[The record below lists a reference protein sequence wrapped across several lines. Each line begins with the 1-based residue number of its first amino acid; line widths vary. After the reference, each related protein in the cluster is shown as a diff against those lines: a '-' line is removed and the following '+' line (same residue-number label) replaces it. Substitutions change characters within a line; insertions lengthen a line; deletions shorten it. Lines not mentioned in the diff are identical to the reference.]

1 MMTPRKALPIIAAA
15 IIALASC
22 QSTDEYDPAEPYI
35 SEGYALTGLEAADAY
50 RRGLDEIGDSEEL
63 YYNLAYSYLEA
74 GEWDKAAKVADEALM
89 AYPEHLRFM
98 YLKAYAYRSAMK
110 LYSYECALKD
120 ILEFDP
126 GNMAIRTMLMEHYV
140 SIGRKEDAAAI
151 AGTIIERDPQN
162 QGALRALAAKSRF
175 FSAIKPDEEEK
186 PKEKERL
193 WTEPPFLYMPL
204 GILNGERRLSQP

>member
-1 MMTPRKALPIIAAA
+1 MGSRVSAILIFTAA
-15 IIALASC
+15 ILAGCS
-22 QSTDEYDPAEPYI
+22 SMSIDPYLK
-35 SEGYALTGLEAADAY
+35 EGYQLTGLEAAAVY
-50 RRGLDEIGDSEEL
+50 ERGLEHSDSEKL

-74 GEWDKAAKVADEALM
+74 GEWDKAAEAADKALM

-151 AGTIIERDPQN
+151 AGTIIERDPRN
-162 QGALRALAAKSRF
+162 QGALRALAARSAF
-175 FSAIKPDEEEK
+175 FSAIAPDEEEK
-186 PKEKERL
+186 PLEKERL

-204 GILNGERRLSQP
+204 GILNGERLLSQP